1 MSAIYGN
8 LAEHYHGSV
17 DVKDYE
23 TGRPTYPDQVMT
35 RIMHEHLQNPGNA
48 HSGAGSYTI
57 VEHGVG
63 TGLMTEKIIDVKGDR
78 GPELPN
84 DTIFAVEPSEKMRNA
99 ILSKPEIQQAVAS
112 DALKVVD
119 GTLQNAPEDIK
130 GEEKLS
136 GRTDIMIAAQ
146 SLHWGTRND
155 KDFEDT
161 VEETLKSMK
170 SGGSIFAIYN
180 APVAT
185 EGPNSF
191 TARMNKLLLDYCADD
206 YYKALSSG
214 DWDAFTGEPGKSQ
227 IKRFFET
234 IKRDA
239 DGGKIVQGTIDNE
252 TKYDLDTLKSYVF
265 SNAFVQEKIKQSD
278 HNGNYG
284 FKERLENRID
294 TLFNKYA
301 DDNGQVVYGNTTYV
315 IGVTGLGLDI

>member
-8 LAEHYHGSV
+8 LAEHYQSSV
-17 DVKDYE
+17 DAKDYE
-23 TGRPTYPDQVMT
+23 TGRPTYPHEVMT

-57 VEHGVG
+57 VEHGAG
-63 TGLMTEKIIDVKGDR
+63 TGLMTEKVIDAKGDR

-84 DTIFAVEPSEKMRNA
+84 DVIFAIDPSEKLRNA
-99 ILSKPEIQQAVAS
+99 MLSKQSIQEAT
-112 DALKVVD
+112 DKGYLNIVD
-119 GTLQNAPEDIK
+119 GTFQNAPEAIK
-130 GEEKLS
+130 GEQELS
-136 GRTDIMIAAQ
+136 GQTDIMIAAQ

-155 KDFEDT
+155 TDFEDT

-170 SGGSIFAIYN
+170 RGGSIFAVYN

-185 EGPNSF
+185 EGQNSF
-191 TARMNKLLLDYCADD
+191 TAKMNKLLLDYCADD

-227 IKRFFET
+227 IKKFFDT
-234 IKRDA
+234 VRRKA
-239 DGGKIVQGTIDNE
+239 QGGKIVEGTIDNE
-252 TKYDLDTLKSYVF
+252 TTYDLKTLKSYVM
-265 SNAFVQEKIKQSD
+265 SNAFVQEKIRQSD

-284 FKERLENRID
+284 FKKRLENRID
-294 TLFNKYA
+294 TLFNKHA
-301 DDNGQVVYGNTTYV
+301 DENGQVVYGNTTYV